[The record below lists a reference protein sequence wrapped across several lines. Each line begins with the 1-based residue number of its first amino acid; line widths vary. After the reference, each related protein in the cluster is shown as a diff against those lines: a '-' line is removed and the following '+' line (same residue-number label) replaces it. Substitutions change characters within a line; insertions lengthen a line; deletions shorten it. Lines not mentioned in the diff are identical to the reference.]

1 MTDKEKVPAGLLKKT
16 PDPAKF
22 AAFVSGNKDAQADNF
37 ENPEIPAQTPAL
49 QGGKL
54 ALSDLLPK
62 TEKPKTLPIKLL
74 PVLHKAAVAC
84 AEKRSMTIHDYVLLA
99 LEEKVQRDTK

>member
-16 PDPAKF
+16 PDPARF
-22 AAFVSGNKDAQADNF
+22 TAFLSGNKDAQADNF
-37 ENPEIPAQTPAL
+37 ENPEVPTQTPTL

-54 ALSDLLPK
+54 TLSDLLPK
-62 TEKPKTLPIKLL
+62 TEKQKTLPIKLL

-84 AEKRSMTIHDYVLLA
+84 AEKRGMTIHDYVLLSLA
-99 LEEKVQRDTK
+99 EKVQRDTK